1 VNTSVH
7 KKKKRDFLSLGLRE
21 GCSAEMEQAGKVGM
35 GGEVPRA
42 RRRVSRT
49 AVLMAAAVV
58 VLSVCCLTLSDL
70 EAAPVEAVSVAGN
83 DVEGPLND
91 DTERIIKSAVQK
103 AVSVR
108 IYPLPFLAGA
118 TVMEIFLS
126 YYGRRTALMGVSCE
140 DYWT

>member
-1 VNTSVH
+1 
-7 KKKKRDFLSLGLRE
+7 
-21 GCSAEMEQAGKVGM
+21 M
-35 GGEVPRA
+35 GGEAQRA

-58 VLSVCCLTLSDL
+58 VLSVCCLTLFDL
-70 EAAPVEAVSVAGN
+70 EAAPVEAVSVSGN
-83 DVEGPLND
+83 NVEGALND

-108 IYPLPFLAGA
+108 IYPLPFLSGA

-126 YYGRRTALMGVSCE
+126 YYARRTALMGVSCE
-140 DYWT
+140 YYIGHNFAHFFYAERGG